1 MLLPP
6 AFAAVTRAL
15 QQLVHTATPPAT
27 EVTALSLADAGAASP
42 QSRVNLFLYRISA
55 DAALRNQRTAR
66 AGKTVTPA
74 LELRYLVTAYESPT
88 RAIGQTEHDLLWT
101 TLNAMQSMPHL
112 AVPALGDNVA
122 VRIESEN
129 MDVGSLTALWQ
140 AARTGLRASLAYTVH
155 LPELAPLDLPVT
167 ASLEDIRK
175 IRLERLGGNG

>member
-6 AFAAVTRAL
+6 AFAAVTRSL

-27 EVTALSLADAGAASP
+27 EVTALSLADAAAASP
-42 QSRVNLFLYRISA
+42 QSRVNLFLYRVSA

-66 AGKTVTPA
+66 VGKTVTPA

-101 TLNAMQSMPHL
+101 TLNAMQSTPHL
-112 AVPALGDNVA
+112 IVPALGENVA
-122 VRIESEN
+122 VRIEADNLDISAI
-129 MDVGSLTALWQ
+129 SALWQ

-167 ASLEDIRK
+167 ASLEEIRK
-175 IRLERLGGNG
+175 LRLDRLGGTS